1 MNEDIRETFHSAEY
15 DEYYASLDAKTKA
28 KYDYVETII
37 KTQYVVN
44 KKFVKN
50 LEGTEFYEARISVG
64 TNEHRTIVFAVDSVS
79 FMESRQVL
87 FLNSFLKKDT
97 KQYKGEIET
106 ARQILNKYI
115 QGLAGLKTGSQHLA
129 ETYGE
134 KGTPSREEF
143 EAKAK
148 AWYYAELLRDER
160 KRQKLT
166 QQQLGERIGKKRE
179 YISSLEQGQTDM
191 QLSTFMLIANAL
203 GLRFSLVVG

>member
-1 MNEDIRETFHSAEY
+1 MNEDVRETFHSAEY

-79 FMESRQVL
+79 FMESKRVL

-115 QGLAGLKTGSQHLA
+115 QGGQ
-129 ETYGE
+129 EDD
-134 KGTPSREEF
+134 
-143 EAKAK
+143 KA
-148 AWYYAELLRDER
+148 
-160 KRQKLT
+160 
-166 QQQLGERIGKKRE
+166 
-179 YISSLEQGQTDM
+179 
-191 QLSTFMLIANAL
+191 
-203 GLRFSLVVG
+203 

>member
-64 TNEHRTIVFAVDSVS
+64 NNEHRTIIFAIDSLS
-79 FMESRQVL
+79 FMESKRVL
-87 FLNSFLKKDT
+87 FLNSFLKKGT

-106 ARQILNKYI
+106 ARGILNKYI
-115 QGLAGLKTGSQHLA
+115 
-129 ETYGE
+129 
-134 KGTPSREEF
+134 
-143 EAKAK
+143 
-148 AWYYAELLRDER
+148 
-160 KRQKLT
+160 
-166 QQQLGERIGKKRE
+166 
-179 YISSLEQGQTDM
+179 
-191 QLSTFMLIANAL
+191 
-203 GLRFSLVVG
+203 

>member
-1 MNEDIRETFHSAEY
+1 MYYFCSMNEDIRETFHSAEY

-64 TNEHRTIVFAVDSVS
+64 TNEHRTIS
-79 FMESRQVL
+79 FMESKQVL

-115 QGLAGLKTGSQHLA
+115 QG
-129 ETYGE
+129 GE
-134 KGTPSREEF
+134 EDD
-143 EAKAK
+143 KA
-148 AWYYAELLRDER
+148 
-160 KRQKLT
+160 
-166 QQQLGERIGKKRE
+166 
-179 YISSLEQGQTDM
+179 
-191 QLSTFMLIANAL
+191 
-203 GLRFSLVVG
+203 